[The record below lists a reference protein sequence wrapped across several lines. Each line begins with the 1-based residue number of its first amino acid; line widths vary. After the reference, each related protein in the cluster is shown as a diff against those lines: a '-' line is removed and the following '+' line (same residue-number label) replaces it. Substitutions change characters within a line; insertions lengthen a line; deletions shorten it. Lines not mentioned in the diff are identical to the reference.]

1 MIYLRIDSFTHLVQP
16 PWGTGLDL
24 PWTTALQLKHPF
36 SGVAL
41 QLPRTSA
48 VQLELPFSGV
58 AAELPRTCFL
68 LCQRFGMLRVA
79 PWLPRRRA
87 VQAERPL
94 SGVAAQLPRTRAV
107 QAEPPTGAAQAGQC
121 LSGVQNRPGGGSM
134 GPLSVD
140 LMKPECHSQDQGEA
154 KIKEKPAKGPLLS
167 LQVIWRY
174 TG

>member
-41 QLPRTSA
+41 QLPRTS
-48 VQLELPFSGV
+48 
-58 AAELPRTCFL
+58 
-68 LCQRFGMLRVA
+68 
-79 PWLPRRRA
+79 
-87 VQAERPL
+87 
-94 SGVAAQLPRTRAV
+94 AV

>member
-79 PWLPRRRA
+79 PWLPWR
-87 VQAERPL
+87 
-94 SGVAAQLPRTRAV
+94 RAV

-140 LMKPECHSQDQGEA
+140 LMKPECHSQDQGKA